1 MHPKASHDFQ
11 NQMMEKLAPFCYSPD
26 VILCGWLG
34 LKHQL
39 TN

>member
-1 MHPKASHDFQ
+1 MQDGCDLDDDFG
-11 NQMMEKLAPFCYSPD
+11 ESGDDILDS
-26 VILCGWLG
+26 LCGWLG

>member
-1 MHPKASHDFQ
+1 MVLSTVYNIFMEAS
-11 NQMMEKLAPFCYSPD
+11 LSPD
-26 VILCGWLG
+26 EILCGWLG